1 MLESRGSKQT
11 HTQSDQTQEE
21 IELRAAVTQASVS
34 NAEPETRHLDGAPG
48 NELGMS
54 LQQLTDRFRPFM
66 PPPTPVPMGSLE
78 AEARE
83 QDLAEQRRAERTKTQ
98 KKSYT
103 TVLTILESTHPN
115 GQKTYEARTSPIV
128 EDSPD
133 PSATAR
139 HAPSSTP
146 TSFLE
151 RMRIR
156 QEKWEDFRDE
166 RARTM
171 EAISVKRQRKL
182 KMKKHKYK
190 KLMKRTRNLRR
201 RLDRN

>member
-1 MLESRGSKQT
+1 MDLIESAGGSQHGQIRQT
-11 HTQSDQTQEE
+11 SEE

-34 NAEPETRHLDGAPG
+34 NAEPETKHLDRAPG
-48 NELGMS
+48 NEVGMS

-66 PPPTPVPMGSLE
+66 PPPAPVPMESPE
-78 AEARE
+78 AQRQKHEV
-83 QDLAEQRRAERTKTQ
+83 AEQAKTQ
-98 KKSYT
+98 KKSYS

-128 EDSPD
+128 EDPENSSVTP
-133 PSATAR
+133 R
-139 HAPSSTP
+139 QAPSSSTS

-166 RARTM
+166 RARNM
-171 EAISVKRQRKL
+171 EALSTKRQRKL

-201 RLDRN
+201 KLDRN